1 MTLYFKINN
10 NGELTGV
17 YEVQPSG
24 DVYYLPDGN
33 LKRDPFKRNDIVIV
47 GFVSNPL
54 EKPIQINESNQHPRL
69 YEECKRVIKDLP
81 ILNIE
86 ELKGK
91 TVEIE
96 FRFKLKIDKL

>member
-1 MTLYFKINN
+1 M
-10 NGELTGV
+10 TGV
-17 YEVQPSG
+17 YKAQPSG
-24 DVYYLPDGN
+24 EVYYYPNGS
-33 LKRDPFKRNDIVIV
+33 LKRDPFKYKDIVIV

-54 EKPIQINESNQHPRL
+54 EKPILINESNQHPRL

-96 FRFKLKIDKL
+96 FRFKLK

>member
-1 MTLYFKINN
+1 M
-10 NGELTGV
+10 
-17 YEVQPSG
+17 
-24 DVYYLPDGN
+24 
-33 LKRDPFKRNDIVIV
+33 
-47 GFVSNPL
+47 SNPL

-81 ILNIE
+81 IINIE

-96 FRFKLKIDKL
+96 FQFKLKIDKL